1 MIVIVIVCVAQTI
14 DMFDLCTEEL
24 QQTLRANRERAEKA
38 FTQAM
43 GLGKAGDSS
52 SSSSSSAVAA
62 AAAPE
67 TAMDVDTDLDSE
79 EQALQAA
86 LKLSMEA
93 DSAAPSSSSSSSS
106 SSQSLGPGLPAD
118 FTGCYELHSVVTH
131 KGRSADSGHYMG
143 YVRQG
148 SSNQWWCFNDEKVLT
163 DVTTADVLLLCGG
176 GDRDIAYLTFYKFK
190 ASRK

>member
-1 MIVIVIVCVAQTI
+1 MDFQTI
-14 DMFDLCTEEL
+14 DMFDFCTEEI

-38 FTQAM
+38 FSQAM

-52 SSSSSSAVAA
+52 SSSSAVP
-62 AAAPE
+62 AAPE
-67 TAMDVDTDLDSE
+67 TAIDADTEMDSE
-79 EQALQAA
+79 EMQALQAA

-93 DSAAPSSSSSSSS
+93 DSASSSSSSPSL
-106 SSQSLGPGLPAD
+106 QPLGPGLPAD

-148 SSNQWWCFNDEKVLT
+148 DSNQWWCFNDEKVLP
-163 DVTTADVLLLCGG
+163 DLTTADVLLLCGG

-190 ASRK
+190 ANKK

>member
-1 MIVIVIVCVAQTI
+1 
-14 DMFDLCTEEL
+14 MFDLCTEEL
-24 QQTLRANRERAEKA
+24 QQILRANRERAEKA
-38 FTQAM
+38 FSQAM

-52 SSSSSSAVAA
+52 SSSSSSSSSGP
-62 AAAPE
+62 APE
-67 TAMDVDTDLDSE
+67 TAMDVDDSE

-93 DSAAPSSSSSSSS
+93 DVAAAAPSSSSSSSPPS
-106 SSQSLGPGLPAD
+106 SASSLLGPGLPAD

-131 KGRSADSGHYMG
+131 KGRSADSGDYMG

>member
-1 MIVIVIVCVAQTI
+1 
-14 DMFDLCTEEL
+14 MFDLCTEEL
-24 QQTLRANRERAEKA
+24 QQILRANRERAEKA
-38 FTQAM
+38 FSLAM

-52 SSSSSSAVAA
+52 SSSSSSSSGP
-62 AAAPE
+62 APE
-67 TAMDVDTDLDSE
+67 TAMDVDDSE

-86 LKLSMEA
+86 LKMSMEA
-93 DSAAPSSSSSSSS
+93 DVAAAAPSSSSSSSPPS
-106 SSQSLGPGLPAD
+106 SASSLLGPGLPAD

>member
-1 MIVIVIVCVAQTI
+1 MASILKRSA
-14 DMFDLCTEEL
+14 
-24 QQTLRANRERAEKA
+24 
-38 FTQAM
+38 
-43 GLGKAGDSS
+43 
-52 SSSSSSAVAA
+52 SSSSSA
-62 AAAPE
+62 
-67 TAMDVDTDLDSE
+67 
-79 EQALQAA
+79 Q
-86 LKLSMEA
+86 
-93 DSAAPSSSSSSSS
+93 
-106 SSQSLGPGLPAD
+106 LGPGLPAD